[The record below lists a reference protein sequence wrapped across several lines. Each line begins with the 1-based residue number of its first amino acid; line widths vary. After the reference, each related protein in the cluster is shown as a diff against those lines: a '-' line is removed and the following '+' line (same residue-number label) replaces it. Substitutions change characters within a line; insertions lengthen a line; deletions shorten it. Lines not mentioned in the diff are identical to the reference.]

1 MRYESGGRIISR
13 VVHPAEVGLQGLRD
27 FALRAAPLHLR
38 ALG

>member
-1 MRYESGGRIISR
+1 MGYESEGRIEIIVIHR
-13 VVHPAEVGLQGLRD
+13 VLQGLRD